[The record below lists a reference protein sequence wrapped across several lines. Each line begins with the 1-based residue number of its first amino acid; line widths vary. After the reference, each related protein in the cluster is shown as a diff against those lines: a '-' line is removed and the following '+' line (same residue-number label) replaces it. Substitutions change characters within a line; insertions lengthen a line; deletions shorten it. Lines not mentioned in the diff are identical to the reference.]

1 MKNATYLVYY
11 YISEYDTFTA
21 YVDAPS
27 AREAVDSLGIPED
40 DVIEV
45 ARIIKDW
52 KKSAQIKKYTLVDAD
67 GHVTAYRATSERN
80 ALDRARRTFG
90 GVWRVLDIENNL

>member
-11 YISEYDTFTA
+11 YVDEFNTTTT
-21 YVDAPS
+21 YVDATS
-27 AREAVDSLGIPED
+27 AREAVDDLGIPED

-45 ARIIKDW
+45 AKIIKDW

-67 GHVTAYRATSERN
+67 GHITAYRATSERN

-90 GVWRVLDIENNL
+90 GVWRVMDIENNL